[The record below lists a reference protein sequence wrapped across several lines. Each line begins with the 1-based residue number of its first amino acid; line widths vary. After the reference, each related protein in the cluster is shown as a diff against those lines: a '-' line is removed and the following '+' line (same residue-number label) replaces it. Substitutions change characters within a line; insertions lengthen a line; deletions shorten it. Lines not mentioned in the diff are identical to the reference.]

1 MQNTRRSITFKVVA
15 GYVILATLVG
25 IAIWFVYT
33 QVIAFTSLNQTNN
46 TNNEQLF
53 MVSEITTDLYETE
66 NTSRRL
72 IQSGARKDSILY
84 ENQIDSIRADMQL
97 LKKTYTDSIMQTE
110 LDSISKLLSQKSEN
124 LWELLELRKRDR
136 NTNYYSQVLQELR
149 RVDETFAQDNYE
161 GRFQDLKP
169 YQRKVLIEWLE
180 YSRQDNAETLTNKT
194 ADSLVNSVKKVLSE
208 LEYANRQFRN
218 TVLKK
223 ENELLDND
231 MILNQQLR
239 NLLAKIEQEEREAA
253 MTRAQDS
260 QRMLESTSDIIIA
273 AGIIS
278 VAIILVFL
286 ILILQDI
293 SRSQRYRVQ
302 LEEAKSFAEALLKR
316 REQFMAAITHDLR
329 SPLTTVIGYSDL
341 MNKTGLNNKQNHYL
355 DQIKRSSDFI
365 LHLVNDLLDLSKL
378 EAGKMLVE
386 NLPFNPK
393 NIIEDTVYNNIPA
406 EENEKIR
413 VSVDLSEKTDT
424 EVLSDPFR
432 IKQIIAN
439 LVTNAYKFT
448 EKGEIRVTANLRKK
462 GKETLLIIS
471 VKDTGIGI
479 SEEKQE
485 EIFEE
490 FSQENSKIEKRYGGT
505 GLGLTITKSLTQLL
519 KGEIILKSKPGEGSE
534 FTVKI
539 PVTPTTTKQ
548 KLKAAL
554 PDIKPEQVDLSGK
567 KALVADDENSQLT
580 LTCELV
586 KSIGFSCVKCVNGK
600 EALEKL
606 ENENFDLVLTDI
618 QMPILDGFELIKA
631 IRANPDLKRIPVIAL
646 SGRKEISP
654 EIYKEAGFNKNLLK
668 PYRPAKL
675 LQTIAEIFK
684 VEIQQKKTKKQKQKN
699 NSTAYNLEDIY
710 LFSGGDSEAM
720 QVILR
725 AFMDSSRENIAA
737 MEQALENGD
746 EETLARVSHKMLPM
760 LKQMKAKKVIP
771 SLEKLERHQE
781 ISKPE
786 IEQVISEIK
795 NLMRKLENEITV

>member
-33 QVIAFTSLNQTNN
+33 KVIAFTSLNQNN
-46 TNNEQLF
+46 STNNEQLF

-72 IQSGARKDSILY
+72 IQTGAPKDSILY
-84 ENQIDSIRADMQL
+84 ESQIDSIRADMQL
-97 LKKTYTDSIMQTE
+97 LKRTYTDSIMQTE
-110 LDSISKLLSQKSEN
+110 LDSISKLLTQKSEN
-124 LWELLELRKRDR
+124 LWELLELRKKDR
-136 NTNYYSQVLQELR
+136 NTNYYSQVLRELR

-161 GRFQDLKP
+161 GRFQNLKP
-169 YQRKVLIEWLE
+169 YQRKVLIDLLE
-180 YSRQDNAETLTNKT
+180 YARKDNAQPLTTRT

-208 LEYANRQFRN
+208 LEYANRQFQN
-218 TVLKK
+218 TVIQK
-223 ENELLDND
+223 ENQLLDND

-239 NLLAKIEQEEREAA
+239 SLLAKIEQEERAAA
-253 MTRAQDS
+253 MQRTRNS
-260 QRMLESTSDIIIA
+260 QQMLESTSNIIIV

-278 VAIILVFL
+278 VLIILIFL
-286 ILILQDI
+286 ILILEDI
-293 SRSQRYRVQ
+293 SRSQRYRLQ
-302 LEEAKSFAEALLKR
+302 LEDAKNFAESLLKR

-393 NIIEDTVYNNIPA
+393 KLIEDTVYNNIPA
-406 EENEKIR
+406 EENREIEVIVK
-413 VSVDLSEKTDT
+413 VSEETDT
-424 EVLSDPFR
+424 EVMSDPFR

-448 EKGEIRVTANLRKK
+448 EKGEIRVTAN
-462 GKETLLIIS
+462 IIEKTKDAELQIV

-505 GLGLTITKSLTQLL
+505 GLGLTITKSLAHLL
-519 KGEIILKSKPGEGSE
+519 KGNIKLKSRPGEGSE
-534 FTVKI
+534 FTVTI
-539 PVTPTTTKQ
+539 PVAIAPNKEKTK
-548 KLKAAL
+548 AGL
-554 PDIKPEQVDLSGK
+554 PELKPEQVDLSGK
-567 KALVADDENSQLT
+567 KALVADDENSQLA

-606 ENENFDLVLTDI
+606 KSEEFDLVLTDI
-618 QMPILDGFELIKA
+618 QMPILDGFQLIKA
-631 IRANPDLKRIPVIAL
+631 IRKNPKLEHTPVIAL
-646 SGRKEISP
+646 SGRREVSS
-654 EIYKEAGFNKNLLK
+654 ETYKKAGFNRNLLK
-668 PYRPAKL
+668 PYRPAEL
-675 LQTIAEIFK
+675 IQTIAEIFK
-684 VEIQQKKTKKQKQKN
+684 VEIQQKKTQTQKQRN

-720 QVILR
+720 QVILK
-725 AFMDSSRENIAA
+725 AFMDSSRENIDAL
-737 MEQALENGD
+737 EQALAAGD
-746 EETLARVSHKMLPM
+746 EETMARVSHKMLPM

-771 SLEKLERHQE
+771 SLEKMERHQE

-786 IEQVISEIK
+786 IEQVIKEIK
-795 NLMRKLENEITV
+795 KLMKSLEREIIV